1 MPLLPALSSIQAT
14 SYPTVICSLHFAN
27 MAASGTWLPTG
38 LRALHYGPGSVE
50 TRLLSCLPSSKSK
63 AFIVTG
69 NSLAKT
75 ALIKDV
81 ENLLKGMSCC
91 EPTRRRC

>member
-1 MPLLPALSSIQAT
+1 
-14 SYPTVICSLHFAN
+14 
-27 MAASGTWLPTG
+27 MAASGSWIPTG

-50 TRLLSCLPSSKSK
+50 KHLLSLLPSPRSK

-69 NSLAKT
+69 NSLATKT

-81 ENLLKGMSCC
+81 ETLLKGK
-91 EPTRRRC
+91 